1 MLTSPLII
9 KFRSFT
15 RRLGLNR
22 VIGALFSNG
31 RYEDVFG
38 SAIRAKIRR
47 GDVVWDVGA
56 NVGLYSA
63 IFLETTGSSG
73 KVVAFEPTSACF
85 GELRK
90 RFADAPAVIVKN
102 LALGSSDGTISMA
115 IDANPLAATHSVVT
129 DRDAEPAVAVVP
141 VEIRAA
147 RSVVHDEPDL
157 FPNVVKIDVEG
168 HEGAVLEGLEPLLQD
183 LRLHCIGIEVH
194 FGLLEERGES
204 WRPRDMERIL
214 VRKGFS
220 VHWTDPSHL
229 LATR

>member
-1 MLTSPLII
+1 MLTSPLMLHL
-9 KFRSFT
+9 RSFT

-22 VIGALFSNG
+22 AIGALFSTG

-38 SAIRAKIRR
+38 SAIKATIRR

-63 IFLETTGSSG
+63 IFLEMTGSSG

-90 RFADAPAVIVKN
+90 MFSDSPAVIVRN
-102 LALGSSDGTISMA
+102 LALGSADGTIAMA
-115 IDANPLAATHSVVT
+115 IDPDPLAATHSVVT
-129 DRDAEPAVAVVP
+129 DQMAQPAVAVVP
-141 VEIRAA
+141 VEVRAA
-147 RSVVHDEPDL
+147 RSVVHEEPDL

-168 HEGAVLEGLEPLLQD
+168 HEGAVLEGLEPLLPD
-183 LRLHCIGIEVH
+183 PRLRCIGIEVH

-204 WRPRDMERIL
+204 WRPRQMEKTL
-214 VRKGFS
+214 VRNGYS
-220 VHWTDPSHL
+220 VRWTDPSHL